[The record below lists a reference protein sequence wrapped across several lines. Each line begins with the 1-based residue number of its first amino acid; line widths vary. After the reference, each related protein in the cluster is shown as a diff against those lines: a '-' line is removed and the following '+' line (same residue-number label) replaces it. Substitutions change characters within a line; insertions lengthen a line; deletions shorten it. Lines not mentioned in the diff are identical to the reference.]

1 MRPWYVPLKPIQDR
15 MSVDFIQMQYPLSP
29 VDVRHALRLVFTL
42 FPDDFSDS
50 MEEAPVS
57 RVC

>member
-1 MRPWYVPLKPIQDR
+1 MRPWYVPLKPIEDR
-15 MSVDFIQMQYPLSP
+15 MSGDIGQLHYPLPP
-29 VDVRHALRLVFTL
+29 VDVRHALRLAFTL